1 MTPEERLIRDLRQAL
16 EDRDYQLEKLRRQL
30 AVASA
35 RRSPEERTL
44 VPRKRE
50 GARKNDEVL
59 RQLGLAVGAE
69 EADGPASAL
78 SVDQ

>member
-35 RRSPEERTL
+35 RLSSEESTR
-44 VPRKRE
+44 PA
-50 GARKNDEVL
+50 GACADL
-59 RQLGLAVGAE
+59 RGE
-69 EADGPASAL
+69 TN
-78 SVDQ
+78 